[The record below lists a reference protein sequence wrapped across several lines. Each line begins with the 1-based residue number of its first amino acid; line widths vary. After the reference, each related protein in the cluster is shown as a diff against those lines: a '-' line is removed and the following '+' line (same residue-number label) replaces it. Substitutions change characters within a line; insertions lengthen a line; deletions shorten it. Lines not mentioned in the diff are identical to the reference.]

1 MSEQQQPASAP
12 YHANPD
18 VGTTD
23 WLNEAHCAY
32 FAGNYERA
40 NVAAILFH
48 AESVDAL
55 RLLIIEGA
63 LANTDQPQNVRPL
76 TDDVVKGG

>member
-1 MSEQQQPASAP
+1 MLPYNTPYPASAEL
-12 YHANPD
+12 
-18 VGTTD
+18 GTTD

-32 FAGNYERA
+32 YEGNYERA

-55 RLLIIEGA
+55 RLLLLEGA
-63 LANTDQPQNVRPL
+63 LANTEAPQNIRPL

>member
-1 MSEQQQPASAP
+1 MSEMHPANLP
-12 YHANPD
+12 YHANAD
-18 VGTTD
+18 VGSID

-32 FAGNYERA
+32 FEGNYNRA
-40 NVAAILFH
+40 WVAAILFH

-55 RLLIIEGA
+55 RLLLVEGA

-76 TDDVVKGG
+76 TDDIVKGG

>member
-1 MSEQQQPASAP
+1 MAEENQPAGMP
-12 YHANPD
+12 YHANAD
-18 VGTTD
+18 VGSTD
-23 WLNEAHCAY
+23 WLNEAHCSY

-40 NVAAILFH
+40 SVAAILFH

-55 RLLIIEGA
+55 RLLLIEGA

-76 TDDVVKGG
+76 SDSIVKGS